1 MATLQKIRNRGAFL
15 VAIIG
20 FALLAFVLGDLFTSG
35 NTLFMRA
42 KDKAFVVNGDIISTQ
57 EYADKIAEWENF
69 QKMVSGQTSLDENTT
84 QQIRDAVYQQMVR
97 ERILDHQAKRLGLTV
112 SKAEINDLVHGENIS
127 PLLQQLPFFV
137 NNETGMFDKAGLM
150 QFLNMINA
158 PQGSLSPEEQAVADQ
173 YKSVWL
179 FIENMIKYQRLEE
192 KYSML
197 LASAVM
203 VNDVEAKNNFEMSRQ
218 SADIAYVTQ
227 NYFSIPDS
235 TITVSEQEVKA
246 FYDKNKQVFKLDVPL
261 AKITYFTKDITPSE
275 ADYAEIEA
283 QAKEAFQKLSTTQN
297 PTTIVTD
304 YSETPFRDVFLS
316 ARSLDNN
323 QKSFVETANI
333 SDVKEPFRN
342 GEAFVMYKLIDKK
355 VSPDSVHLRMMA
367 IPESTMMGKDT
378 LVTNFIDSVY
388 NVIQGGKSFAEVAN
402 SLNPQSNGADLGWVR
417 EMDLISAGSDVV
429 KAVFEAPVGQ
439 LQKLRTT
446 GQQIIF
452 QVEEKT
458 APVQKYKLATINMP
472 VIVSEKTSNNIDNEL
487 NQFISEVSNATD
499 KFDKLATEK
508 GYMVNSDARVSAN
521 DFTLMRMPGSRQI
534 VSWAVNEKKMG
545 TIRKFDLSR
554 TRVVVRVDEIFPA
567 GIAPMSEVSKVI
579 ESRLMNDKKA
589 EKIIADLQAKKL
601 TSLDAYA
608 SAIGAVVDTMK
619 FVNFE
624 TQNISGAG
632 FEPAINAQAAFAPV
646 NKMNAPTKGNRGVY
660 ITNVLNRTE
669 NPATYNAESQKIG
682 MQSRNAGRIQR
693 QSMDVLREKLK
704 VVDNRYV
711 FF

>member
-1 MATLQKIRNRGAFL
+1 MATLQKIRNRGALL

-20 FALLAFVLGDLFTSG
+20 FALLAFVLGDVFTSG

-42 KDKAFVVNGDIISTQ
+42 KDKAFVVNGDIVSTQ
-57 EYADKIAEWENF
+57 DYAEKISEWENF

-97 ERILDHQAKRLGLTV
+97 ERILDHQAKKLGLTV

-127 PLLQQLPFFV
+127 PILQQLPFFI
-137 NNETGMFDKAGLM
+137 NPETRQFDKAGLVN
-150 QFLNMINA
+150 FLNTINA
-158 PQGSLSPEEQAVADQ
+158 QEGTLAPEEQAVVEQ
-173 YKSVWL
+173 YKTMWL

-203 VNDVEAKNNFEMSRQ
+203 VNDVEAKTNFDMSQQ
-218 SADIAYVTQ
+218 SADVAYVAQ

-235 TITVSEQEVKA
+235 TITISEQEIKT
-246 FYDKNKQVFKLDVPL
+246 FYDKNKHIFKLDVPL
-261 AKITYFTKDITPSE
+261 AKISYFTKEITPSE
-275 ADYAEIEA
+275 EDFAEIEA
-283 QAKEAFQKLSTTQN
+283 QAQEAYQKLLTAEN
-297 PTTIVTD
+297 PTAIVTD
-304 YSETPFRDVFLS
+304 YSETPYRDMFLS

-342 GEAFVMYKLIDKK
+342 GEVYLMYKLIDKK

-367 IPESTMMGKDT
+367 IPESTMMGQDT
-378 LVTNFIDSVY
+378 LVTNFVDSVY
-388 NVIQGGKSFAEVAN
+388 NVIKGGQAFADVAN

-417 EMDLISAGSDVV
+417 EMDIISAGSDVV
-429 KAVFEAPVGQ
+429 KAIFEAPVGQ
-439 LQKLRTT
+439 IQKLRAT
-446 GQQIIF
+446 GQQILF
-452 QVEEKT
+452 QVEAKT
-458 APVQKYKLATINMP
+458 SPVQKYKLATITMP

-487 NQFISEVSNATD
+487 NQFISEANAGGN
-499 KFDKLATEK
+499 FDELATEK
-508 GYMVNSDARVSAN
+508 GYMVNSEARVSAN

-534 VSWAVNEKKMG
+534 ISWAVNEKKMG
-545 TIRKFDLSR
+545 TIRKFDLSKS
-554 TRVVVRVDEIFPA
+554 RVVVRVDEIFPA
-567 GIAPMSEVSKVI
+567 GVAPMSEVSKAI
-579 ESRLMNDKKA
+579 EGRLMNDKKA
-589 EKIIADLQAKKL
+589 EKIIADLQAKNL

-608 SAIGAVVDTMK
+608 SAIGTVVDTLK

-624 TQNISGAG
+624 TQNISGVG
-632 FEPAINAQAAFAPV
+632 FEPTINAQAAFAPV
-646 NKMNAPTKGNRGVY
+646 NKLNAPTKGNRAVY
-660 ITNVLNRTE
+660 VTNVLNRTE
-669 NPATYNAESQKIG
+669 NNSATFNAESHKLG

-693 QSMDVLREKLK
+693 QSMDILKDKLK

>member
-1 MATLQKIRNRGAFL
+1 MATLQKIRNKGVLL

-57 EYADKIAEWENF
+57 EYAEKIAEWENF

-84 QQIRDAVYQQMVR
+84 QQIRDAAYQQMVR
-97 ERILDHQAKRLGLTV
+97 ERILDHQAKKLGLTV
-112 SKAEINDLVHGENIS
+112 SKAEINDLVHGEDIS
-127 PLLQQLPFFV
+127 PILQQLPFFI
-137 NNETGMFDKAGLM
+137 NPETRQFDKAGLV
-150 QFLNMINA
+150 QFLNKINA
-158 PQGSLSPEEQAVADQ
+158 PAGSLPAEEQAIVEQ
-173 YKSVWL
+173 YKSIWL

-203 VNDVEAKNNFEMSRQ
+203 VNDVEAKTSFDISRQ

-235 TITVSEQEVKA
+235 TITVGEQEVKT
-246 FYDKNKQVFKLDVPL
+246 FYDKNKKVFKLDVPL
-261 AKITYFTKDITPSE
+261 AKISYFTKDLTPSE

-283 QAKEAFQKLSTTQN
+283 QAKEAFQKLSAAQN
-297 PTTIVTD
+297 PTAIVTD

-323 QKSFVETANI
+323 QKLFVETANI

-355 VSPDSVHLRMMA
+355 VSPDSIHLRMMA
-367 IPESTMMGKDT
+367 IPESTMMGQDT

-417 EMDLISAGSDVV
+417 EMDLASAGSDVV
-429 KAVFEAPVGQ
+429 KAIFEAPVGQ
-439 LQKLRTT
+439 IQKIKTT
-446 GQQIIF
+446 GQQILF
-452 QVEEKT
+452 QVEERT

-487 NQFISEVSNATD
+487 NQFISEANSSD
-499 KFDKLATEK
+499 KFDELAKEK

-545 TIRKFDLSR
+545 TIRKFDLSKS
-554 TRVVVRVDEIFPA
+554 RVVARVDEIYPA
-567 GIAPMSEVSKVI
+567 GVAPLSEVSKVI
-579 ESRLMNDKKA
+579 EGRLMNDKKA
-589 EKIIADLQAKKL
+589 EKIIADLKAKNL

-624 TQNISGAG
+624 TQNISGVG
-632 FEPAINAQAAFAPV
+632 FEPVINAQAAFAPV
-646 NKMNAPTKGNRGVY
+646 NKMNAPAKGNRGVY

-669 NPATYNAESQKIG
+669 NAATYNAESQKLN

-693 QSMDVLREKLK
+693 QSIDILKEKLK

>member
-1 MATLQKIRNRGAFL
+1 M
-15 VAIIG
+15 
-20 FALLAFVLGDLFTSG
+20 
-35 NTLFMRA
+35 
-42 KDKAFVVNGDIISTQ
+42 
-57 EYADKIAEWENF
+57 
-69 QKMVSGQTSLDENTT
+69 
-84 QQIRDAVYQQMVR
+84 
-97 ERILDHQAKRLGLTV
+97 GLTV

-137 NNETGMFDKAGLM
+137 NHETGMFDKAGLM

-203 VNDVEAKNNFEMSRQ
+203 VNDVEAKTNFDMSRQ

-275 ADYAEIEA
+275 SDYAEIEA
-283 QAKEAFQKLSTTQN
+283 QAKEAFQKLSTAQN

-388 NVIQGGKSFAEVAN
+388 NVIQGGKSFAEVAT

-417 EMDLISAGSDVV
+417 EMDLVSAGSDVV
-429 KAVFEAPVGQ
+429 KAIFEAPVGQ
-439 LQKLRTT
+439 IQKLRTT

-472 VIVSEKTSNNIDNEL
+472 VIVSEKTSNNVDNEL
-487 NQFISEVSNATD
+487 NQFISEASKAAD

-545 TIRKFDLSR
+545 TIRKFDLSK

-579 ESRLMNDKKA
+579 EGRLMNDKKA

-624 TQNISGAG
+624 TQNISGVG

-669 NPATYNAESQKIG
+669 NAATYNAESQKVGI
-682 MQSRNAGRIQR
+682 QSRNAGRIQR
-693 QSMDVLREKLK
+693 QSMDVLKEKLK

>member
-1 MATLQKIRNRGAFL
+1 MATLQKIRNKGGLL
-15 VAIIG
+15 VAILG

-35 NTLFMRA
+35 NTLFMRS
-42 KDKAFVVNGDIISTQ
+42 KDRAFVVNGDIISTQ
-57 EYADKIAEWENF
+57 DYAEKIAEWENF

-97 ERILDHQAKRLGLTV
+97 ERILDHQAAKLGLAV

-127 PLLQQLPFFV
+127 PILQQLPFFV
-137 NNETGMFDKAGLM
+137 NPETRMFDKAGLV

-158 PQGSLSPEEQAVADQ
+158 PEGTLPSEEQAVVEQ
-173 YKSVWL
+173 YKSIWL

-203 VNDVEAKNNFEMSRQ
+203 VNDVEAKSNFDMSQQ
-218 SADIAYVTQ
+218 SAEVAYVTQ

-235 TITVSEQEVKA
+235 TINISEQEVKT
-246 FYDKNKQVFKLDVPL
+246 FYDKNKNFFKFDVPL

-275 ADYAEIEA
+275 SDFADIEA
-283 QAKEAFQKLSTTQN
+283 QAQEAFQKLLTAQN

-304 YSETPFRDVFLS
+304 YSETPFRDLFLS

-342 GEAFVMYKLIDKK
+342 GESYVMYKLIDKK
-355 VSPDSVHLRMMA
+355 LSPDSVHLRMMA
-367 IPESTMMGKDT
+367 IPESTMMGQDT

-388 NVIQGGKSFAEVAN
+388 NEIQGGKTFAEVAN

-417 EMDLISAGSDVV
+417 EMDIISAGSDVV
-429 KAVFEAPVGQ
+429 KAIFDAPVGKI
-439 LQKLRTT
+439 QKLRVP
-446 GQQIIF
+446 GQQILF
-452 QVEEKT
+452 QIEDKT

-487 NQFISEVSNATD
+487 NQFISEANTSNN
-499 KFDKLATEK
+499 FVELATEK
-508 GYMVNSDARVSAN
+508 GYMVNSDTRVSAN

-545 TIRKFDLSR
+545 AIRKFDLSR
-554 TRVVVRVDEIFPA
+554 TRVVARVDEVYPA
-567 GIAPMSEVSKVI
+567 GIAPMSDVSQAIKA
-579 ESRLMNDKKA
+579 RLMNEKKA
-589 EKIIADLQAKKL
+589 EKIVADLQAKNL

-608 SAIGAVVDTMK
+608 TAIGSVVDTMK

-624 TQNISGAG
+624 TQNISGVG
-632 FEPAINAQAAFAPV
+632 PEPALNALAAFAPI
-646 NKMNAPTKGNRGVY
+646 NKISAPTKGNRGVY

-669 NPATYNAESQKIG
+669 NSATYNSESHKLG

-693 QSMDVLREKLK
+693 QSMDILKDKLK